1 MAPVTQPSL
10 LVLVCDFE
18 YPRGNHL
25 IPSDAT
31 INHSILRQT
40 TTINIQKILFS
51 QDFTKKK
58 LCLEIKRISLIFIK
72 KRYYYEQYKN
82 GCVKVELQRH

>member
-31 INHSILRQT
+31 INHYILRQT

-51 QDFTKKK
+51 KDFTKKK
-58 LCLEIKRISLIFIK
+58 LSIEIKRISLIFIK
-72 KRYYYEQYKN
+72 KRYHYGEYKD
-82 GCVKVELQRH
+82 GSIKTQLQRH